1 MEGTPAMKIAVVNTL
16 STRGGAARAA
26 YRLHRGLRTIGVD
39 SHMLVM
45 QRDPDCADPT
55 VSAAP
60 AAANDLTGAFLARL
74 DRIPLRLHPRRP
86 TIPYSLN
93 CFPNSTRRRLHA
105 MQPDVVHLQWV
116 GSGFVPVHDLARLG
130 VPTIWTLHDMW
141 AFTGGC
147 HYAGDCTRYQERCGA
162 CPQLASSREHDLSRW
177 TWQRKR
183 RHWAGARLTLV
194 APSRWLADCARES
207 SLCRD
212 TRVEVIPNGID
223 VSVYRPYD
231 RETARRLLNL
241 PLDRKLILFGAVSA
255 LDDPRKGFDDLQ
267 AALRRL
273 AAAGWAEQAELAIL
287 GAERPADPPAFGFE
301 VTYLGHLHDDLT
313 LALAYSA
320 ADVVVTPSRQ
330 EAFGLVPAEA
340 QACGAPVVAFAT
352 GGLLDI
358 VEHECTG
365 YLARPFDAGDLA
377 AGIEWVLGDEARWQV
392 LSQQAR
398 ARAGAL
404 FALETVAR
412 RHVALYEDVAQG

>member
-1 MEGTPAMKIAVVNTL
+1 MKVAVVNTQD
-16 STRGGAARAA
+16 RQGGAARAA
-26 YRLHRGLRTIGVD
+26 YRLHQGLRTVGVD

-45 QRDPDCADPT
+45 QRTAASADST
-55 VSAAP
+55 VSAVP
-60 AAANDLTGAFLARL
+60 AAANDLTGALLARL

-86 TIPYSLN
+86 VVPYSLN
-93 CFPNSTRRRLHA
+93 GFPNGTRRRLRT

-116 GSGFVPVHDLARLG
+116 GSGFVPVRDVSRLG
-130 VPTIWTLHDMW
+130 VPVVWTLHDMW

-147 HYAGDCTRYQERCGA
+147 HYTGDCTRYRQACGA
-162 CPQLASSREHDLSRW
+162 CPQLASSRERDLSRW

-183 RHWAGARLTLV
+183 RHWAGADLTLV
-194 APSRWLADCARES
+194 APSRWLAGCALES
-207 SLCRD
+207 SLLRD
-212 TRVEVIPNGID
+212 ARVEVIPNAID
-223 VSVYRPYD
+223 VAVFRPHD
-231 RETARRLLNL
+231 RETARRLLGL
-241 PLDRKLILFGAVSA
+241 PPDRQLILFGAVSA
-255 LDDPRKGFDDLQ
+255 LDNPRKGFPDLQ
-267 AALRRL
+267 AALRHL
-273 AAAGWAEQAELAIL
+273 AAAGWPARAELAIL

-340 QACGAPVVAFAT
+340 QACGAPIVAFAT

-365 YLARPFDAGDLA
+365 YLARLFDAEDLA
-377 AGIEWVLGDEARWQV
+377 AGIAWVLGDEARRQA
-392 LSQQAR
+392 LSRQAR

-404 FALETVAR
+404 FGLETVAR
-412 RHVALYEDVAQG
+412 RHVALYEDVLRGAGGDS

>member
-26 YRLHRGLRTIGVD
+26 YRLHRGRGQSAWTRTCWSCGRRTA
-39 SHMLVM
+39 H
-45 QRDPDCADPT
+45 T

-74 DRIPLRLHPRRP
+74 DRLPLRLHPRRP

-141 AFTGGC
+141 AFTGAIMWD
-147 HYAGDCTRYQERCGA
+147 HARLERCGA

-287 GAERPADPPAFGFE
+287 GVERPADPPAFGFE

-313 LALAYSA
+313 RRSRRRMWS
-320 ADVVVTPSRQ
+320 TPHGG
-330 EAFGLVPAEA
+330 AFGRARELGVRCAGRGATGERRHRRRTSA
-340 QACGAPVVAFAT
+340 QAISPAS
-352 GGLLDI
+352 
-358 VEHECTG
+358 
-365 YLARPFDAGDLA
+365 DAETRR
-377 AGIEWVLGDEARWQV
+377 GIAWVPGQARWQC
-392 LSQQAR
+392 SA
-398 ARAGAL
+398 AGAGQSRGAV
-404 FALETVAR
+404 ALETVAR
-412 RHVALYEDVAQG
+412 RHVAL